1 MRIYFILKNTYPI
14 GMASTARVHAYGM
27 GLMNQG
33 QEVHV
38 LIPISLEPH
47 GCKQKNIHHEGFDE
61 NGVHYKYM
69 SGSSLRGNNII
80 KRQINDQYGYFHTLL
95 YLLKHLRKDDQIIIY
110 EGGWFWQLMC
120 IIAVHLKGA
129 KVAMELNEL
138 PYVFGQQTKKK
149 IAKRERMLK
158 HVFPRYDQFIVIS
171 DALQQVAKQ
180 YAPKA
185 KVIKVPIIVEDI
197 LDSNKDETSP
207 IDNPYIL
214 HTGTLTQNKDGILGL
229 IEAFGK
235 ACQQTDIPIQYLF
248 TGYLEL
254 SPQREYIQKLLV
266 RYHIEDRVKFLGY
279 LEMDELRRYQRHCS
293 LCIINKFK
301 TLQNKYCFSTK
312 LGEYLTFAR
321 PVIITNVGEAMNY
334 LKDGEN
340 AYVIEPN
347 DTDLMAEKI
356 LEVFSHPD
364 QAAQIGKAGQELAR
378 NTFHCDVQAKRLIN
392 FFQSA

>member
-1 MRIYFILKNTYPI
+1 MKIYFILKNTYPI

-27 GLMNQG
+27 GLKNQG

-38 LIPISLEPH
+38 LLPISLEPH
-47 GCKQKNIHHEGFDE
+47 GCKQKNIHKEGFDE

-138 PYVFGQQTKKK
+138 PYVFGQQTNKT
-149 IAKRERMLK
+149 IAKRQRMLK

-171 DALQQVAKQ
+171 NTLQQLAHQ
-180 YAPKA
+180 YAPKS

-197 LDSNKDETSP
+197 TDIVAKDKSP
-207 IDNPYIL
+207 FDKPYIL
-214 HTGTLTQNKDGILGL
+214 HTGTLNQSKDGILGL

-235 ACQQTDIPIQYLF
+235 ACQQTNIPLHYLF
-248 TGYLEL
+248 TGYLEK
-254 SPQREYIQKLLV
+254 SPQRDYIKKLLV
-266 RYHIEDRVKFLGY
+266 KYHIEDRVKFLGY
-279 LEMDELRRYQRHCS
+279 LDESELRQYQQHCS
-293 LCIINKFK
+293 LCIINKYK

-312 LGEYLTFAR
+312 LGEYLAFAR
-321 PVIITNVGEAMNY
+321 PVIMTSVGEAMNY
-334 LKDGEN
+334 LKNGEY
-340 AYVIEPN
+340 AYLVEPN
-347 DTDLMAEKI
+347 DTDSMANKI
-356 LEVFSHPD
+356 LHILNHPD
-364 QAAQIGKAGQELAR
+364 EAARIGNAGRELAM
-378 NTFHCDVQAKRLIN
+378 NVFYCDIQAKRLVS
-392 FFQSA
+392 FFSE